1 MMHVTDAQRLIAS
14 IQHAME
20 AVIVGQ
26 QAVLHQVVTAVI
38 ADGHVLLE
46 GAPGLAKTTLVRE
59 LATLLNV
66 PFGRVQCTPDL
77 LPSDVVGTMVLA
89 DDQPGQYR
97 LTFAPGP
104 IFASLLLVDEINR
117 TTPRTQSALLEAM
130 QERTVTVAGVTHP
143 LPRPF
148 IVMATQNPS
157 EMEGTYP
164 LPEAQQDRFLYQ
176 VLISYPTHA
185 DLVEIA
191 RREAGAPPT
200 QGVALCDA
208 DTLAEIRGVA
218 RQIVVA
224 DHLLAYAA
232 SVVQATHP
240 DAPQSDA
247 LVRES
252 VRYGASP
259 RAVQALIRTAQVEA
273 LRAGRLQVDFAD
285 IQAVALPVLRHRIVL
300 RREAQVRQLRS
311 DEIVHHILSRLPAI

>member
-1 MMHVTDAQRLIAS
+1 MMQATTAQRLIAS

-26 QAVLHQVVTAVI
+26 QAVIHQVVTAVI

-46 GAPGLAKTTLVRE
+46 GAPGLAKTTLVRH
-59 LATLLNV
+59 LATLLAV
-66 PFGRVQCTPDL
+66 PFGRIQCTPDL

-89 DDQPGQYR
+89 DDQPGHYR

-130 QERTVTVAGVTHP
+130 QEGTVTVAGVTHP
-143 LPRPF
+143 LPQPF
-148 IVMATQNPS
+148 IVMATQNPI

-176 VLISYPTHA
+176 VLISAPTHA

-191 RREAGAPPT
+191 RREAQATPRP
-200 QGVALCDA
+200 VMALCDA
-208 DTLAEIRGVA
+208 DTLAEVRAVA

-247 LVRES
+247 DVRAH

-300 RREAQVRQLRS
+300 RREAQVRQLRG
-311 DEIVHHILSRLPAI
+311 DHIVQQILARLPAI

>member
-1 MMHVTDAQRLIAS
+1 MMQATTAQRLIAS

-26 QAVLHQVVTAVI
+26 QAVIHQVVTAVI

-46 GAPGLAKTTLVRE
+46 GAPGLAKTTLVRH
-59 LATLLNV
+59 LATLLAV
-66 PFGRVQCTPDL
+66 PFGRIQCTPDL
-77 LPSDVVGTMVLA
+77 LPSDVIGTMVLA
-89 DDQPGQYR
+89 DDQPGHYR

-130 QERTVTVAGVTHP
+130 QEGTVTVAGVTHL
-143 LPRPF
+143 LPQPF
-148 IVMATQNPS
+148 IVMATQNPI

-176 VLISYPTHA
+176 VLISAPTHA

-191 RREAGAPPT
+191 RREAQATPRP
-200 QGVALCDA
+200 VMALCDA
-208 DTLAEIRGVA
+208 ETLAEVRAVA

-247 LVRES
+247 DVRAH

-300 RREAQVRQLRS
+300 RREAQVRQLRG
-311 DEIVHHILSRLPAI
+311 DHIVQQILARLPAI

>member
-1 MMHVTDAQRLIAS
+1 MQPTAAQHLIAS
-14 IQHAME
+14 IQRAME
-20 AVIVGQ
+20 ETIVGQ
-26 QAVLHQVVTAVI
+26 KAVLHQVVTAVI

-46 GAPGLAKTTLVRE
+46 GAPGLAKTTLVRQ
-59 LATLLNV
+59 LAALLDV

-130 QERTVTVAGVTHP
+130 QEGNVTVAGVTHP

-148 IVMATQNPS
+148 IVMATQNPI

-176 VLISYPTHA
+176 VLIPYPTHA

-191 RREAGAPPT
+191 RREARTPT
-200 QGVALCDA
+200 LQVHALCNA
-208 DTLAEIRGVA
+208 DTLAEVRTVA

-224 DHLLAYAA
+224 DHLLHYAA

-240 DAPQSDA
+240 DDPHSDA
-247 LVRES
+247 VVREH

-273 LRAGRLQVDFAD
+273 LRDGRLQVDFAD
-285 IQAVALPVLRHRIVL
+285 IKAVALPVLRHRIVL
-300 RREAQVRQLRS
+300 RREAQIRQLRS
-311 DEIVHHILSRLPAI
+311 DEIIQQILAHVPSI